1 MKIILKNNYY
11 LTQNPESIFRK
22 EEDGAFLFDPKNG
35 NLKYINCMGVN
46 IYQLCNGNRSVTD
59 ITSVVVEN
67 YRDIPEKQIEED
79 IKNFLKE
86 LIEMKFVTIQPQIHT
101 DKRR

>member
-1 MKIILKNNYY
+1 MKIILKNNDH

-35 NLKYINCMGVN
+35 NLKYINRMGVN
-46 IYQLCNGNRSVTD
+46 IYQLCSGNKSVTD

-79 IKNFLKE
+79 IKNFLKD

>member
-1 MKIILKNNYY
+1 MKIILKNNDY
-11 LTQNPESIFRK
+11 LTQDPESIFRK
-22 EEDGAFLFDPKNG
+22 EEDGAFLFDPKSG

-46 IYQLCNGNRSVTD
+46 IYQLCNGNGSVAD
-59 ITSVVVEN
+59 ITSLVAEN
-67 YRDIPEKQIEED
+67 YRDIPERQIKED
-79 IKNFLKE
+79 IKNFLQD

>member
-1 MKIILKNNYY
+1 MKIILKNNDY

-22 EEDGAFLFDPKNG
+22 EEDGAFLFDPKSG

-46 IYQLCNGNRSVTD
+46 IYQLCIDSRSVID
-59 ITSVVVEN
+59 ITSLVAEN

-79 IKNFLKE
+79 IKNFLQD
-86 LIEMKFVTIQPQIHT
+86 LIEMKFLKKERNI
-101 DKRR
+101 DD

>member
-1 MKIILKNNYY
+1 MKAILKNNDY
-11 LTQNPESIFRK
+11 LTQDSESIFRK

-46 IYQLCNGNRSVTD
+46 IYQLCNGGRSVTE
-59 ITSVVVEN
+59 ITSLVAEN
-67 YRDIPEKQIEED
+67 YSDIPEKQIKED
-79 IKNFLKE
+79 IKKFLQD